1 MEKYVNL
8 SVILPSRV
16 YLEEKVSS
24 VIIPAVRADI
34 DILPDRAPSVFA
46 LDFGL
51 LQILNERGGVKNSYF
66 VHSGMAEVAGN
77 ECKVMVQGI
86 APSAEMTPHVVK
98 KKLEEAQTEQMKL
111 FYQMILDY
119 QRGVRR
125 RYLRTLQL
133 YSKKLKQK
141 TGLRKFIFGGF
152 SKKNLSK
159 PQNIDKEK

>member
-1 MEKYVNL
+1 MGKEVNL
-8 SVILPSRV
+8 SIILPSRI
-16 YLEEKVSS
+16 YLQEKVSS

-51 LQILNERGGVKNSYF
+51 LQILNEKGGVKDSYF
-66 VHSGMAEVAGN
+66 VHSGMAQVADN

-86 APSAEMTPHVVK
+86 APASEMPPHIVK

-133 YSKKLKQK
+133 YSKKLKQR
-141 TGLRKFIFGGF
+141 TGLKKFVFGAF
-152 SKKNLSK
+152 SKKETSQTK
-159 PQNIDKEK
+159 STDKEK